1 MKFFRCDMVF
11 RTLMGRTETVCF
23 DNYEQI
29 WICKTLSPKQIMEE
43 VDCLMEELEKY
54 ENKPFDIQNTLNTS
68 MNTSVSIVISSLLFG
83 KRFDYED
90 AIFKRLMVL
99 INKLFATLSIDRVQK
114 ILGDIDAFTWE
125 IINEHRRNFDENTIN
140 DFIDGFLLKQKNRR
154 ELKRIQHLP
163 VSFGTEILR

>member
-1 MKFFRCDMVF
+1 MIIRS
-11 RTLMGRTETVCF
+11 LMGRTETVCF

-29 WICKTLSPKQIMEE
+29 WVCKTLSPKQIMEE

-68 MNTSVSIVISSLLFG
+68 VSNVICSLLFG

-99 INKLFATLSIDRVQK
+99 LTNCMPL
-114 ILGDIDAFTWE
+114 
-125 IINEHRRNFDENTIN
+125 
-140 DFIDGFLLKQKNRR
+140 
-154 ELKRIQHLP
+154 
-163 VSFGTEILR
+163 